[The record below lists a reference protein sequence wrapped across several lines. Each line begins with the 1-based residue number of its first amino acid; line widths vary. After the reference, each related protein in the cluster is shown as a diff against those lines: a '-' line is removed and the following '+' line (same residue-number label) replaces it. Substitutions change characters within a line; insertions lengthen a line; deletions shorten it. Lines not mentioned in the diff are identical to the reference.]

1 MSNSALGVCLADD
14 LFHLAAGADRHGG
27 FGHHHGIAG
36 QRGGDLFG
44 GGEDIGQVGMA
55 VAAAAGRA
63 DRDEHGVGA
72 LHGGGRYRSRRKG
85 GRP

>member
-1 MSNSALGVCLADD
+1 MIVFD
-14 LFHLAAGADRHGG
+14 LAAGADRHGG

-63 DRDEHGVGA
+63 HGDEHGVGA
-72 LHGGGRYRSRRKG
+72 LHGAASGRCRRTG